1 MSKEKIGF
9 DPLKKILD
17 LRRKEFP
24 KTYPFQRE
32 LDALPRKREVGV
44 PKEKWGPDID
54 KLERDTVGNI
64 IINCLSRH
72 IGESRKDGFYIN
84 MIADAVITAMG
95 DKRDVVLKDKLL
107 RFLIDAVDKQI
118 IRKNEKPTDKPK
130 IGREQEP
137 EMVGTYAGWVIA
149 QVLQELGVNEDD

>member
-24 KTYPFQRE
+24 KTFPSQRE
-32 LDALPRKREVGV
+32 IDDLPKKKQFGV

-72 IGESRKDGFYIN
+72 IGESRKEGFYVN
-84 MIADAVITAMG
+84 MIAEAVITAMEA
-95 DKRDVVLKDKLL
+95 KRRVNLKDKLL
-107 RFLIDAVDKQI
+107 SFLVDAVDKQA
-118 IRKNEKPTDKPK
+118 IRKNEKADEKPK
-130 IGREQEP
+130 PGQKEEP
-137 EMVGTYAGWVIA
+137 EMIGTYAGWVIA
-149 QVLQELGVNEDD
+149 QVLQELGVEED